1 MQGNDKFNLLNADI
15 KELEQFIIELGLKK
29 FNAKQIY
36 NWVHSKIERKIDNM
50 TDLSLKNRE
59 LLKEKAYIPFLEVLD
74 HKVSKID
81 GTEKYLFE
89 LEDKNTIETVLLKH
103 KDRNTLCVSTQV
115 GCPVRCE
122 FCATGIDGF
131 VRNLE
136 SHEIINQVYTIYRRL
151 VKKGQKINNIVFMGM
166 GEPLLN
172 IDNLIKAIYTLIDPQ
187 GLDFAKRK
195 ITVSTSGII
204 PGIERLMEEKLDVEL
219 AISLHSVFND
229 KRDEIVPINKKYPL
243 EDLAITL
250 QQYQKMTKRR
260 ISFEYILIRNFN
272 VTKSD
277 MEYLANFMH
286 EFDHILNLIPYNE
299 VEGKDYERPHDA
311 KIEKFFT
318 YLRDDRSVNVTLRRE
333 KGSDINGAC
342 GQLRQKNKK

>member
-1 MQGNDKFNLLNADI
+1 MQKNKFNLLNADLNQ
-15 KELEQFIIELGLKK
+15 LEEFIVGLGMKK
-29 FNAKQIY
+29 FNAKQIF
-36 NWVHSKIERKIDNM
+36 NWLHSKIERKIDNM
-50 TDLSLKNRE
+50 TNLSLKNRE
-59 LLKEKAYIPFLEVLD
+59 LLKEKAYIPFFETLD
-74 HKVSKID
+74 HKVSKLD

-89 LEDKNTIETVLLKH
+89 LEDKKTIETVLLKH
-103 KDRNTLCVSTQV
+103 KARNTLCVSTQV

-131 VRNLE
+131 ERNLE
-136 SHEIINQVYTIYRRL
+136 SFEIINQVYTIYRRL
-151 VKKGQKINNIVFMGM
+151 LKKGEKINNIVFMGM

-172 IDNLIKAIYTLIDPQ
+172 IENLIKSIYTLINPD

-204 PGIERLMEEKLDVEL
+204 PGIERLMEEKLDIEL

-277 MEYLANFMH
+277 MEFLANFMH

-318 YLRDDRSVNVTLRRE
+318 YLREDRSVNVTLRRE

-342 GQLRQKNKK
+342 GQLRQKSKNN